1 MERELINHLR
11 ECADL
16 LFRTITRYRPLLAN
30 FESERDWLFGQLTHD
45 ANTTLL
51 LVRRIMRAAEIRLD
65 EVTGALS
72 NPEVVGEA
80 ELVRRARNPLILPMD
95 RLNSLISEKVEP
107 PIPLTA
113 LDEKLSTLLRK
124 LDLETKQSK
133 KTVIPSW

>member
-1 MERELINHLR
+1 
-11 ECADL
+11 
-16 LFRTITRYRPLLAN
+16 
-30 FESERDWLFGQLTHD
+30 
-45 ANTTLL
+45 
-51 LVRRIMRAAEIRLD
+51 MRAAEIRLD